1 MTTQELT
8 SLELPKIRYWRELA
22 VFALMVM
29 ELSWIV
35 PWYRSLTPATY
46 EVSVWRVF
54 FVLLGLLL
62 LANLSTRL
70 MNFLDLK
77 IRIRQAVTILLLVGS
92 IFIALKLLLYET
104 EPLQFDA
111 LFTRPFHAMSDVR
124 GLIPDEFLV
133 IVVVLVI
140 YWRGLSLASKYIDPV
155 SVRSNFY
162 LGLGM
167 FIAYIFLNTLV
178 TGETPG
184 PMLYTFFVS
193 ALIAMGAARIFT
205 ITQLRGG
212 AQNPFD
218 LRWFLGIF
226 VTTLIIVGLAGALA
240 WVATDRSSIIGGIG
254 GLVMG
259 IFGVIMLVLISPLIF
274 LMERMADSM
283 PQASGVMENM
293 IEVLDDLR
301 ATFGEIAGNLF
312 NMFNIPSLLNW
323 VQLLKPFLL
332 WGFVIAIL
340 LAILFSISRWLINER
355 RSELDERE
363 GMIARGDVFSLLR
376 SAIRDRLDG
385 LGQTLRGRR
394 LRPGQRWL
402 AAAKIRRIYAHMM
415 DLAKQLGVPRPL
427 ASTPLEFQPT
437 LEDVLPDAKGD
448 IGLITAAYLRVRY
461 GEIPETNEEIEQVES
476 AWEHVRASGKEKQS
490 QVSKSKSKS
499 RGKTDKSS

>member
-8 SLELPKIRYWRELA
+8 SLQIPKIRYWRELA
-22 VFALMVM
+22 VLALMVM

-46 EVSVWRVF
+46 EVTVWRVF

-62 LANLSTRL
+62 VANLSTRL

-77 IRIRQAVTILLLVGS
+77 IRIRQVVTLLLLVAS

-104 EPLQFDA
+104 EPLSFNT
-111 LFTRPFHAMSDVR
+111 LFTRPFHAMSDLR

-133 IVVVLVI
+133 IVVVLVV
-140 YWRGLSLASKYIDPV
+140 YWRGLTLATKYIDPM

-162 LGLGM
+162 FGLGM
-167 FIAYIFLNTLV
+167 FVAFIFINTIV

-184 PMLYTFFVS
+184 PMLYTFFAS
-193 ALIAMGAARIFT
+193 ALIAMGAARIYT

-212 AQNPFD
+212 ARNPFD
-218 LRWFLGIF
+218 LRWFLGIL
-226 VTTLIIVGLAGALA
+226 VTTLVIVGLAGAVA
-240 WVATDRSSIIGGIG
+240 WVASDRSSIIGGIS

-259 IFGVIMLVLISPLIF
+259 VFGAIMLVLISPLIF
-274 LMERMADSM
+274 FMERMADAM
-283 PQASGVMENM
+283 PQGSGAVQSM

-301 ATFGEIAGNLF
+301 STFGEIANNLF
-312 NMFNIPSLLNW
+312 GLFNIPGLLDW
-323 VQLLKPFLL
+323 VQRLKPFLL
-332 WGFVIAIL
+332 WGFVVVIF

-363 GMIARGDVFSLLR
+363 GMIGRGDMISLLR
-376 SAIRDRLDG
+376 KAVQDRLDG
-385 LGQTLRGRR
+385 LGQSLFGRSR

-402 AAAKIRRIYAHMM
+402 AAAKIRRIYALMM
-415 DLAKQLGVPRPL
+415 DLARQLGIPRPP

-437 LEDVLPDAKGD
+437 LEDMLPDVKAD
-448 IGLITAAYLRVRY
+448 VGLITAAYLRVRY
-461 GEIPETNEEIEQVES
+461 GEIPETSEEIQQVEN
-476 AWEHVRASGKEKQS
+476 AWDQVRTAGKEKQS
-490 QVSKSKSKS
+490 QVPRSKSN
-499 RGKTDKSS
+499 

>member
-1 MTTQELT
+1 MTAQEFT
-8 SLELPKIRYWRELA
+8 SLEVPKIRYWRELA
-22 VFALMVM
+22 LFALMIM

-54 FVLLGLLL
+54 VVLLGLLL
-62 LANLSTRL
+62 LANLSTRF

-77 IRIRQAVTILLLVGS
+77 IRIRQVLTLALLVAS

-104 EPLQFDA
+104 EPLSFDA

-133 IVVVLVI
+133 IVVILVV
-140 YWRGLSLASKYIDPV
+140 YWRGLSLASKYIDPM

-167 FIAYIFLNTLV
+167 FVAYIFLNTLV

-212 AQNPFD
+212 ARNPFD

-226 VTTLIIVGLAGALA
+226 ITTLVIVGVAGVIA
-240 WVATDRSSIIGGIG
+240 WVASDRSSIIGGIG

-259 IFGVIMLVLISPLIF
+259 IFGAIMLVLISPLIF

-283 PQASGVMENM
+283 PQASGAMQEM
-293 IEVLDDLR
+293 IGVLDDLR
-301 ATFGEIAGNLF
+301 ATLGEIANNLLGS
-312 NMFNIPSLLNW
+312 FNIPSLLDW
-323 VQLLKPFLL
+323 MQLLKPFLL
-332 WGFVIAIL
+332 WGFVIAIS

-355 RSELDERE
+355 RAEMDERE
-363 GMIARGDVFSLLR
+363 GMVERGDVINLLR
-376 SAIRDRLDG
+376 NAIRNRLDSI
-385 LGQTLRGRR
+385 GQSLRGRSR

-402 AAAKIRRIYAHMM
+402 AAARIRRIYARMM
-415 DLAKQLGVPRPL
+415 DLAKQLGVPRHP
-427 ASTPLEFQPT
+427 ASTPLEFQPI
-437 LEDVLPDAKGD
+437 LEDVLPGARYEV
-448 IGLITAAYLRVRY
+448 GLITAAYLRVRY
-461 GEIPETNEEIEQVES
+461 GEIPETNEEIELVEN
-476 AWEHVRASGKEKQS
+476 AWEQVRTHGKEKQG
-490 QVSKSKSKS
+490 QLSKSKSKPEI
-499 RGKTDKSS
+499 KVDKS